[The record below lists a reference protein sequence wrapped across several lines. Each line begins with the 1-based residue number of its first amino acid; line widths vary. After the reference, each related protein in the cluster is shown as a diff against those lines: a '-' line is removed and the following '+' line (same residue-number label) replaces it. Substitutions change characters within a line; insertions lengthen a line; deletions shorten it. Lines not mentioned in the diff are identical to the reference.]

1 MGMVGCM
8 DLMAKICFLFPM
20 VMDPG
25 KDKGA
30 QFYWKKRLDFGKGQ
44 QVRYSQLCGFEVCL
58 MLYFVRGIGRW
69 GRIGMIVGLRGL
81 EKSFWGLGRGVVYR
95 LLV

>member
-25 KDKGA
+25 KDEGGSV
-30 QFYWKKRLDFGKGQ
+30 FLEREI
-44 QVRYSQLCGFEVCL
+44 GF
-58 MLYFVRGIGRW
+58 
-69 GRIGMIVGLRGL
+69 
-81 EKSFWGLGRGVVYR
+81 
-95 LLV
+95 